1 MTSKKLPLYNKVHLN
16 KEFNSNSKIVKPSL
30 NRGQWSEE
38 ENKLLR
44 NWVSTNGPCKW
55 NKCSLFINGRNAK
68 QCREHWYDFLD
79 PNLTKGNWTLEEDL
93 LIMIFYKKY
102 NGSWKNIIPIFENR
116 SENSIKNRFYSEL
129 RKIASQYEINS
140 NRDSK
145 QKLKLNIILKYLDE
159 GIKEAK
165 NNFLKKSNMNEK
177 KLNEYI
183 NKIDELI
190 KHLQKGNKHI
200 DLNSIKEKEGINIIN
215 LIEDNEEKII
225 KKSKRK
231 VSKRKKNKKLKVKE
245 NDEKTSS
252 LENKKTF
259 EIIIDNK
266 NFEED
271 DKTDNKILNSEIPLE
286 KEDKKEENKIKENL
300 NNNNLGLNQEYF
312 NNEIKDNNNEYNI
325 NQKFIQKNN
334 YNSFKAKPY
343 DKKYDYKRKDTFDEL
358 DNNLDT
364 KEEKNTSNINMSNL
378 NNLPINEGSMGIQKD
393 IYNGHIIIPFPSFD
407 KSGNLIINSYS
418 NNNVFKNKKIDEKMK
433 NSSNL
438 SKEYNNILL
447 KNLNVS
453 YDISG
458 IPFFTFI
465 PKK

>member
-215 LIEDNEEKII
+215 LIEDNE
-225 KKSKRK
+225 
-231 VSKRKKNKKLKVKE
+231 
-245 NDEKTSS
+245 
-252 LENKKTF
+252 
-259 EIIIDNK
+259 
-266 NFEED
+266 
-271 DKTDNKILNSEIPLE
+271 
-286 KEDKKEENKIKENL
+286 
-300 NNNNLGLNQEYF
+300 
-312 NNEIKDNNNEYNI
+312 
-325 NQKFIQKNN
+325 
-334 YNSFKAKPY
+334 
-343 DKKYDYKRKDTFDEL
+343 
-358 DNNLDT
+358 
-364 KEEKNTSNINMSNL
+364 
-378 NNLPINEGSMGIQKD
+378 
-393 IYNGHIIIPFPSFD
+393 
-407 KSGNLIINSYS
+407 
-418 NNNVFKNKKIDEKMK
+418 
-433 NSSNL
+433 
-438 SKEYNNILL
+438 
-447 KNLNVS
+447 
-453 YDISG
+453 
-458 IPFFTFI
+458 
-465 PKK
+465 